1 MLEMKLSRLKDFQ
14 ISFFTTPLSLAL
26 KTCPLVLLSSI
37 THLEHT
43 SVCSHSWLLLHWWP
57 LRGMASRKPTDQ
69 ETLSPFSQ
77 ERTETC
83 VFPHPMF
90 LSKFFTLVT
99 HLTLN
104 AHLCVIAR
112 LDWDFQPYIYM
123 HTHTPRNTTSDRHSA
138 LMLLTRVVK
147 DSVSKAQMQSP
158 AYPQNTRYK
167 KV

>member
-1 MLEMKLSRLKDFQ
+1 M
-14 ISFFTTPLSLAL
+14 
-26 KTCPLVLLSSI
+26 LLSSI

-57 LRGMASRKPTDQ
+57 LRDMAPRKPTGQ

-104 AHLCVIAR
+104 AHLCVKAG
-112 LDWDFQPYIYM
+112 LDWDFHPYIYM
-123 HTHTPRNTTSDRHSA
+123 HTHTQKYYLRQTFSIDASYPCCQGFCFKSSNAVTSLPPKYKVQKGLIEAR
-138 LMLLTRVVK
+138 
-147 DSVSKAQMQSP
+147 DSNICTAF
-158 AYPQNTRYK
+158 
-167 KV
+167 